1 MKESI
6 TRTLGVT
13 RSGLF
18 LLLFAVFFSAVS
30 CKKESKSDPVEQA
43 SEEVIE
49 EDNAI
54 EIVTNVMDFQSAD
67 TIPSGWNTFRFINKS
82 SEPHFVL
89 IDKYPEGK
97 TEKDAI
103 EEVGPIFQ
111 NAMDLINQG
120 KQEEGFA
127 EFGKLPEWFSQ
138 VYQVGG
144 VGLVSSKTS
153 AETTLKLEPGE
164 YIIECYV
171 KMANGTFHTTMGMAK
186 TIVAS
191 DEDSGNTP
199 PESTVE
205 IKISKAEGIQYDK
218 AIGKG
223 KHVFA
228 VHFEDQGPHE
238 NFVGHDVNLVK
249 LIEGSDIGVLEAWMN
264 WVDPKGLISP
274 PPVGVIFL
282 GGVNDM
288 PAGGTG
294 YIHADLEPGNYAF
307 VSEVPNSLSKNML
320 KTFTV
325 SE

>member
-1 MKESI
+1 MKDLSA
-6 TRTLGVT
+6 RTPGVSKLGLM
-13 RSGLF
+13 S
-18 LLLFAVFFSAVS
+18 LLIAAFFSVVS
-30 CKKESKSDPVEQA
+30 CKKESKTET
-43 SEEVIE
+43 EEKMPE
-49 EDNAI
+49 EGKKENVV

-67 TIPSGWNTFRFINKS
+67 TIPSGWITLRYVNKS
-82 SEPHFVL
+82 SEAHFVL

-103 EEVGPIFQ
+103 EEVNPVFQ
-111 NAMDLINQG
+111 DAMHLINQG

-127 EFGKLPEWFSQ
+127 EFGKMPEWFSQ

-144 VGLVSSKTS
+144 VGLVSPKTS
-153 AETTLKLEPGE
+153 AETTLRLEPGE

-191 DEDSGNTP
+191 DQDSGNKP
-199 PESTVE
+199 PEPTVG
-205 IKISKAEGIQYDK
+205 IKISTAEGIRYDK
-218 AIGKG
+218 AIQKG

-238 NFVGHDVNLVK
+238 HFVGHDVNLVK
-249 LIEGSDIGVLEAWMN
+249 LIEGSDLGVLEAWMN

-274 PPVGVIFL
+274 PPAGVIFM

-288 PAGGTG
+288 QAGGTG
-294 YIHADLEPGNYAF
+294 YFQAYLGPGNYAF
-307 VSEVPNSLSKNML
+307 ISEVPNAMSKNML

-325 SE
+325 VE